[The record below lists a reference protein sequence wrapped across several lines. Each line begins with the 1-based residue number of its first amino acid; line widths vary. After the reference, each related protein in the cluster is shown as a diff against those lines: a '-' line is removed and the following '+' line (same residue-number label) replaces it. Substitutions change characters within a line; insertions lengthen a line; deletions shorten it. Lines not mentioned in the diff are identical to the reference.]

1 MSASLRLKRP
11 ISETKGMA
19 GGFLVG
25 AYEKVLKG
33 CRRVTLSITSRDAM
47 TSQWSAIFTKC
58 VKRTQKTQ

>member
-47 TSQWSAIFTKC
+47 TS
-58 VKRTQKTQ
+58 